1 MVPHCH
7 LAGHPILYNLN
18 VDFIKPKLLY
28 VRREELTDLF
38 YGKIPTYLGISSS
51 F

>member
-1 MVPHCH
+1 MVPQCH

-18 VDFIKPKLLY
+18 VDFIKPKLLC
-28 VRREELTDLF
+28 VRRERLMDLF
-38 YGKIPTYLGISSS
+38 YGNIPTYLGISSS